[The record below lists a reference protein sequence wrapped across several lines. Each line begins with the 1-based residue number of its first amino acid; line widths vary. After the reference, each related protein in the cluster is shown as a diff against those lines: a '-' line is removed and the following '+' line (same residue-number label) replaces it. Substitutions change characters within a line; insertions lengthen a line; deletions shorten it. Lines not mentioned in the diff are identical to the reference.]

1 MHFLWFFLYFLLL
14 LYVQINFVFSLRKAI
29 NCEKKKN
36 QKYGDG
42 VRLNLCSHQ
51 HNNSAAREMPSC
63 SAVTFATDQFA
74 DNNDILLAHFKNTSP
89 TTSHNRLQLT
99 HCRLWTRATVADL
112 RHAVKCNA
120 VWRTGEIY
128 SRKKTVETFKH
139 VNAPKPGY
147 QHVDKAS
154 NTTATK
160 EHVQHY
166 VMITV
171 SQ

>member
-1 MHFLWFFLYFLLL
+1 M
-14 LYVQINFVFSLRKAI
+14 
-29 NCEKKKN
+29 EKKKN

-89 TTSHNRLQLT
+89 TTSHNRQQLT
-99 HCRLWTRATVADL
+99 HCRLWTKATVADL

-120 VWRTGEIY
+120 V
-128 SRKKTVETFKH
+128 
-139 VNAPKPGY
+139 
-147 QHVDKAS
+147 
-154 NTTATK
+154 
-160 EHVQHY
+160 
-166 VMITV
+166 
-171 SQ
+171 